1 MNMVMLENAGLLI
14 NKHVQKLEEE
24 VNEMLGAIISQLITF
39 QVDFT
44 SIAMTTILAN
54 FYAAIGWSWIAL

>member
-1 MNMVMLENAGLLI
+1 
-14 NKHVQKLEEE
+14 
-24 VNEMLGAIISQLITF
+24 MLGAIISQMITF